1 MSRNNLLILILFSVL
16 AIIVF
21 IIFRNEF
28 FSFFNWLDLVY
39 AAFFAIVAGFIINY
53 LHRKYSQKSKYS
65 KTTMVQK
72 PRKLLVKLVLP
83 DNKELKINEY
93 QRIFGR
99 EDFVGSIV
107 VDDLLFLGKQHFR
120 LTFMDDGFY
129 IQDLDTKNGTIVN
142 GEEIKGMGKI
152 KLRDKDEIILAK
164 VFKIRYLENESPI
177 KIFLG

>member
-1 MSRNNLLILILFSVL
+1 
-16 AIIVF
+16 
-21 IIFRNEF
+21 
-28 FSFFNWLDLVY
+28 
-39 AAFFAIVAGFIINY
+39 
-53 LHRKYSQKSKYS
+53 
-65 KTTMVQK
+65 MVQK
-72 PRKLLVKLVLP
+72 PRKLLAKLVLP

-93 QRIFGR
+93 ERIFGR

-107 VDDLLFLGKQHFR
+107 VDDLLFLGKQHFK